1 MSRLISCSRCGR
13 IHSDSIICKPLS
25 NKRRF
30 TDTAE
35 NKLRSRYSWKKK
47 RENVRERAN
56 YLCEVCRANGD
67 YSPKDIEIHH
77 ITKLRDDPNGLLED
91 NNLIALCIEH
101 HKQADRGEIDAD
113 YLRRLADE
121 RDEIETAGGE
131 AMSEG
136 TSPRGGLS

>member
-13 IHSDSIICKPLS
+13 IHSDSIICKPLT
-25 NKRRF
+25 KRKYEN
-30 TDTAE
+30 TDE

-47 RENVRERAN
+47 RANIRERAN
-56 YLCEVCRANGD
+56 YLCEVCRALGD

-77 ITKLRDDPNGLLED
+77 ITKLRRDPNGLLED

-121 RDEIETAGGE
+121 RDGIETDGG
-131 AMSEG
+131 G
-136 TSPRGGLS
+136 DV